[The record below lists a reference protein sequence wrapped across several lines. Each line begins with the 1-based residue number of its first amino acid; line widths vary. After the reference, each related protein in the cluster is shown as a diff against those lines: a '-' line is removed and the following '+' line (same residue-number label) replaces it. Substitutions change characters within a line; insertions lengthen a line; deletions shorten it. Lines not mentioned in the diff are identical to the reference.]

1 MNSIRKNKLHIDTI
15 TCAEDKDISDKVNS
29 ISVAQEIVYTYF
41 NPVKIS
47 QGETL
52 SYDSVYT
59 NTTLVDAYS

>member
-1 MNSIRKNKLHIDTI
+1 MNNIRIDKLHIDPI
-15 TCAEDKDISDKVNS
+15 TCADDISDKVNS

-47 QGETL
+47 QGDTL